1 MTQTNEIDKKYSYGK
16 IWKIAYPILISL
28 VMEQLIGMTDT
39 AFLGRVGEIE
49 IGASALAGVYYM
61 VIFML
66 GLGFSIGVQIIIG
79 RRNGEGSYRLA
90 GEAFWQGLYFLLGL
104 AVLITAAS
112 EWLSPKIMGL
122 IISSDNIF
130 AASLSYVRWRV
141 MGLIFGFSTAMFR
154 AFYIGTTQTKT
165 LSINSLVMLISNVLF
180 NWVLIFG
187 KFGFPALGIAGAA
200 IGSTLAELVSL
211 IFFII
216 YTSRHCDTKK
226 FGLDRPARASWRT
239 MKSLF
244 SVSGWTM
251 IQNFISISTWFIFF
265 LFIEHTGERALAV
278 SNIIRSISGLIW
290 MVLMAFA
297 STCSTLVSN
306 AIGEGREDLVVPLVS
321 KLLRLSYILVI
332 PVLFLF
338 SLFPELIV
346 RIYTNIP
353 DWIVD
358 TVPSLWV
365 LCASY
370 LLTVPAM
377 IFFQATSG
385 TGNTKSAFALE
396 GVALVVYTLYCA
408 IIIGWLKM
416 DVAVCWSAE
425 AVYGATMTIVCGL
438 YLKSRRW
445 IGRAL

>member
-1 MTQTNEIDKKYSYGK
+1 MAAGEIDSRYSYGR

-28 VMEQLIGMTDT
+28 VMEQMIGMTDT

-79 RRNGEGSYRLA
+79 RRNGEGHYRQA
-90 GEAFWQGLYFLLGL
+90 GEVFWHGLYFLLAL
-104 AVLITAAS
+104 AVVITAAS

-122 IISSDNIF
+122 IISSDNIYN
-130 AASLSYVRWRV
+130 ASLSYIRWRV

-154 AFYIGTTQTKT
+154 AFYIGTTQTKA
-165 LSINSLVMLISNVLF
+165 LSINSLVMLLSNVLF
-180 NWVLIFG
+180 NWALIFG

-211 IFFII
+211 IFFIV
-216 YTSRHCDTKK
+216 YTSKRCDTEKYA
-226 FGLDRPARASWRT
+226 LDRPARISKET
-239 MKSLF
+239 MKSIF

-251 IQNFISISTWFIFF
+251 VQNFLSISTWFIFF

-278 SNIIRSISGLIW
+278 SNIIRNISGLIW

-306 AIGEGREDLVVPLVS
+306 AIGEGRNDLVLPIVG
-321 KLLRLSYILVI
+321 KLLKISYILII
-332 PVLFLF
+332 PLLLLF
-338 SLFPELIV
+338 SLFPEYVI

-353 DWIVD
+353 DLIVD

-370 LLTVPAM
+370 LLTVPAFM
-377 IFFQATSG
+377 FFQATSG

-396 GVALVVYTLYCA
+396 GTALVIYVIYCA
-408 IIIGWLKM
+408 IIIGWLKL

-425 AVYGATMTIVCGL
+425 AVYGGTMALVCGL

-445 IGRAL
+445 LGRAL

>member
-1 MTQTNEIDKKYSYGK
+1 MEAREIDSRYSYGR

-28 VMEQLIGMTDT
+28 VMEQMIGMTDT

-79 RRNGEGSYRLA
+79 RRNGEGHYRQA
-90 GEAFWQGLYFLLGL
+90 GEVFWHGLYFLLAL
-104 AVLITAAS
+104 AVVITAAS

-122 IISSDNIF
+122 IISSDNIYN
-130 AASLSYVRWRV
+130 ASLSYIRWRV

-154 AFYIGTTQTKT
+154 AFYIGTTQTKA
-165 LSINSLVMLISNVLF
+165 LSINSLVMLLSNVLF
-180 NWVLIFG
+180 NWALIFG

-211 IFFII
+211 IFFIV
-216 YTSRHCDTKK
+216 YTSKRCDTEKYA
-226 FGLDRPARASWRT
+226 LDRPARISKET
-239 MKSLF
+239 MKSIF

-251 IQNFISISTWFIFF
+251 VQNFLSISTWFIFF

-278 SNIIRSISGLIW
+278 SNIIRNISGLIW

-306 AIGEGREDLVVPLVS
+306 AIGEGRNDLVLPIVG
-321 KLLRLSYILVI
+321 KLLKISYLLII
-332 PVLFLF
+332 PLLLLF
-338 SLFPELIV
+338 SLFPEYVI

-353 DWIVD
+353 DLIVD

-370 LLTVPAM
+370 LLTVPAFM
-377 IFFQATSG
+377 FFQATSG

-396 GVALVVYTLYCA
+396 GTALVIYVIYCA
-408 IIIGWLKM
+408 IIIGSLKL

-425 AVYGATMTIVCGL
+425 AVYGGTMALVCGL

-445 IGRAL
+445 LGRTL

>member
-1 MTQTNEIDKKYSYGK
+1 MAAGEIDSRYSYGR

-28 VMEQLIGMTDT
+28 VMEQMIGMTDT

-79 RRNGEGSYRLA
+79 RRNGEGHYRQA
-90 GEAFWQGLYFLLGL
+90 GEVFWHGLYFLLAL
-104 AVLITAAS
+104 AVVITAAS

-122 IISSDNIF
+122 IISSNNIYN
-130 AASLSYVRWRV
+130 ASLSYIRWRV

-154 AFYIGTTQTKT
+154 AFYIGTTQTKA
-165 LSINSLVMLISNVLF
+165 LSINSLVMLLSNVLF

-211 IFFII
+211 IFFIV
-216 YTSRHCDTKK
+216 YTSKRCDTEKYA
-226 FGLDRPARASWRT
+226 LDRPARISKET
-239 MKSLF
+239 MKSIF

-251 IQNFISISTWFIFF
+251 IQNFLSISTWFIFF

-278 SNIIRSISGLIW
+278 SNIIRNVSGLIW

-306 AIGEGREDLVVPLVS
+306 AIGEGRNDLVLPIVG
-321 KLLRLSYILVI
+321 KLLKISYILII
-332 PVLFLF
+332 PLLLLF
-338 SLFPELIV
+338 SLFPEYVI

-353 DWIVD
+353 DLIVD

-370 LLTVPAM
+370 LLTVPAFM
-377 IFFQATSG
+377 FFQATSG

-396 GVALVVYTLYCA
+396 GTALVIYVIYCA
-408 IIIGWLKM
+408 IIIGWLKL

-425 AVYGATMTIVCGL
+425 AVYGGTMALVCGL

-445 IGRAL
+445 LGRAL

>member
-1 MTQTNEIDKKYSYGK
+1 MDSRYSYGR

-28 VMEQLIGMTDT
+28 VMEQMIGMTDT

-79 RRNGEGSYRLA
+79 RRNGEGHYLQA
-90 GEAFWQGLYFLLGL
+90 GEVFWHGLYFLLAL
-104 AVLITAAS
+104 AVVITAAS

-122 IISSDNIF
+122 IISSNNIYN
-130 AASLSYVRWRV
+130 ASLSYIRWRV

-154 AFYIGTTQTKT
+154 AFYIGTTQTKA
-165 LSINSLVMLISNVLF
+165 LSINSLVMLLSNVLF
-180 NWVLIFG
+180 NWALIFG

-211 IFFII
+211 IFFIV
-216 YTSRHCDTKK
+216 YTSKRCDTEKYALNK
-226 FGLDRPARASWRT
+226 PSRVSWDT
-239 MKSLF
+239 MRSIF

-251 IQNFISISTWFIFF
+251 IQNFLSISTWFIFF

-278 SNIIRSISGLIW
+278 SNIIRNISGLIW

-306 AIGEGREDLVVPLVS
+306 AIGEGRNDLVLPIVG
-321 KLLRLSYILVI
+321 KLLKISYILII
-332 PVLFLF
+332 PLLLLF
-338 SLFPELIV
+338 SLFPEYVI

-353 DWIVD
+353 DLIVD

-370 LLTVPAM
+370 LLTVPAFM
-377 IFFQATSG
+377 FFQATSG

-396 GVALVVYTLYCA
+396 GTALVIYVIYCA
-408 IIIGWLKM
+408 IIIGWLKL

-425 AVYGATMTIVCGL
+425 AVYGGTMALVCGL
-438 YLKSRRW
+438 YLKSCRW
-445 IGRAL
+445 LGRAL

>member
-1 MTQTNEIDKKYSYGK
+1 MAAGEIDSRYSYGR

-28 VMEQLIGMTDT
+28 VMEQMIGMTDT

-79 RRNGEGSYRLA
+79 RRNGEGHYRQA
-90 GEAFWQGLYFLLGL
+90 GEVFWHGLYFLLAL
-104 AVLITAAS
+104 AVVITAAS

-122 IISSDNIF
+122 IISSDNIYN
-130 AASLSYVRWRV
+130 ASLSYVRWRV
-141 MGLIFGFSTAMFR
+141 MGLVFGFSTAMFR
-154 AFYIGTTQTKT
+154 SFYIGTTQTKA
-165 LSINSLVMLISNVLF
+165 LSINSLVMLMSNILF

-211 IFFII
+211 IFFIV
-216 YTSRHCDTKK
+216 YTSKRCDTEKY
-226 FGLDRPARASWRT
+226 GLNKLSRASWDT
-239 MKSLF
+239 MRSIF

-251 IQNFISISTWFIFF
+251 VQNFLSISTWFIFF

-278 SNIIRSISGLIW
+278 SNIIRNISGLIW

-306 AIGEGREDLVVPLVS
+306 AIGEGRNDLVLPIVG
-321 KLLRLSYILVI
+321 KLLKISYMLII
-332 PVLFLF
+332 PLLFLF
-338 SLFPELIV
+338 SLFPEYVI

-353 DWIVD
+353 DLIVD

-370 LLTVPAM
+370 LLTVPAFM
-377 IFFQATSG
+377 FFQATSG

-396 GVALVVYTLYCA
+396 GTALVIYVIYCA
-408 IIIGWLKM
+408 IIIGSLKL

-425 AVYGATMTIVCGL
+425 AVYGGTMALVCGL
-438 YLKSRRW
+438 YMKSRRW

>member
-1 MTQTNEIDKKYSYGK
+1 MAAGEIDSRYSYGR

-28 VMEQLIGMTDT
+28 VMEQMIGMTDT

-79 RRNGEGSYRLA
+79 RRNGEGHYRQA
-90 GEAFWQGLYFLLGL
+90 GEVFWHGLYFLLAL
-104 AVLITAAS
+104 AVVITAAS

-122 IISSDNIF
+122 IISSNNIYN
-130 AASLSYVRWRV
+130 ASLSYIRWRV

-154 AFYIGTTQTKT
+154 AFYIGTTQTKA
-165 LSINSLVMLISNVLF
+165 LSINSLVMLLSNVLF

-211 IFFII
+211 IFFIV
-216 YTSRHCDTKK
+216 YTSKRCDTEKYA
-226 FGLDRPARASWRT
+226 LDRPARISKET
-239 MKSLF
+239 MKSIF

-251 IQNFISISTWFIFF
+251 IQNFLSISTWFIFF

-278 SNIIRSISGLIW
+278 SNIIRNISGLIW

-306 AIGEGREDLVVPLVS
+306 AIGEGRNDLVLPIVG
-321 KLLRLSYILVI
+321 KLLKISYLLII
-332 PVLFLF
+332 PLLLLF
-338 SLFPELIV
+338 SLFPEYVI

-353 DWIVD
+353 DLIVD

-370 LLTVPAM
+370 LLTVPAFM
-377 IFFQATSG
+377 FFQATSG

-396 GVALVVYTLYCA
+396 GTALVIYVIYCA
-408 IIIGWLKM
+408 IIIGSLKL

-425 AVYGATMTIVCGL
+425 AVYGGTMALVCGL

-445 IGRAL
+445 LGRAL

>member
-1 MTQTNEIDKKYSYGK
+1 MAAGEIDSRYSYGR

-28 VMEQLIGMTDT
+28 VMEQMIGMTDT

-79 RRNGEGSYRLA
+79 RRNGEGHYRKA
-90 GEAFWQGLYFLLGL
+90 GEVFWHGLYFLLAL
-104 AVLITAAS
+104 AVVITAAS

-122 IISSDNIF
+122 IISSNNIYN
-130 AASLSYVRWRV
+130 ASLSYIRWRV

-154 AFYIGTTQTKT
+154 AFYIGTTQTKA
-165 LSINSLVMLISNVLF
+165 LSINSLVMLLSNVLF
-180 NWVLIFG
+180 NWALIFG

-211 IFFII
+211 IFFIV
-216 YTSRHCDTKK
+216 YTAKRCDTEKYA
-226 FGLDRPARASWRT
+226 LDRPARISKET
-239 MKSLF
+239 MKSIF

-251 IQNFISISTWFIFF
+251 IQNFLSISTWFIFF

-278 SNIIRSISGLIW
+278 SNIIRNISGLIW

-306 AIGEGREDLVVPLVS
+306 AIGEGRNDLVLPIVG
-321 KLLRLSYILVI
+321 KLLKISYILII
-332 PVLFLF
+332 PLLLLF
-338 SLFPELIV
+338 SLFPEYVI

-353 DWIVD
+353 DLIVD

-370 LLTVPAM
+370 LLTVPAFM
-377 IFFQATSG
+377 FFQATSG

-396 GVALVVYTLYCA
+396 GTALVIYVIYCA
-408 IIIGWLKM
+408 IIIGSLKL

-425 AVYGATMTIVCGL
+425 AVYGGTMALVCGL

-445 IGRAL
+445 LGRAL

>member
-1 MTQTNEIDKKYSYGK
+1 MTQTNEIDKKYSYGR

-306 AIGEGREDLVVPLVS
+306 AIGEGREDLVVPLVG

-338 SLFPELIV
+338 SLFPEWIV

-353 DWIVD
+353 DLIVD

-370 LLTVPAM
+370 MLTVPAM

-408 IIIGWLKM
+408 IIIGCLKM
-416 DVAVCWSAE
+416 DVAV
-425 AVYGATMTIVCGL
+425 
-438 YLKSRRW
+438 
-445 IGRAL
+445 

>member
-1 MTQTNEIDKKYSYGK
+1 MAAGEIDSRYSYGR

-28 VMEQLIGMTDT
+28 VMEQMIGMTDT

-79 RRNGEGSYRLA
+79 RRNGEGHYRQA
-90 GEAFWQGLYFLLGL
+90 GEVFWHGLYFLLVL
-104 AVLITAAS
+104 AVVITAAS

-122 IISSDNIF
+122 IISSDNIYN
-130 AASLSYVRWRV
+130 ASLSYIRWRV

-154 AFYIGTTQTKT
+154 AFYIGTTQTKA
-165 LSINSLVMLISNVLF
+165 LSINSLAMLLSNVLF
-180 NWVLIFG
+180 NWALIFG

-211 IFFII
+211 IFFIV
-216 YTSRHCDTKK
+216 YTAKRCDTEKYA
-226 FGLDRPARASWRT
+226 LDRPARISKET
-239 MKSLF
+239 MKSIF

-251 IQNFISISTWFIFF
+251 VQNFLSISTWFIFF

-278 SNIIRSISGLIW
+278 SNIIRNISGLIW

-306 AIGEGREDLVVPLVS
+306 AIGEGRNDLVLPIVG
-321 KLLRLSYILVI
+321 KLLKISYILII
-332 PVLFLF
+332 PLLLLF
-338 SLFPELIV
+338 SLFPEYVI

-353 DWIVD
+353 DLIVD

-370 LLTVPAM
+370 LLTVPAFM
-377 IFFQATSG
+377 FFQATSG

-396 GVALVVYTLYCA
+396 GTALVIYVIYCA
-408 IIIGWLKM
+408 IIIGWLKL

-425 AVYGATMTIVCGL
+425 AVYGGTMALVCGL
-438 YLKSRRW
+438 YLKSCRW
-445 IGRAL
+445 LGRAL

>member
-1 MTQTNEIDKKYSYGK
+1 
-16 IWKIAYPILISL
+16 
-28 VMEQLIGMTDT
+28 
-39 AFLGRVGEIE
+39 
-49 IGASALAGVYYM
+49 
-61 VIFML
+61 
-66 GLGFSIGVQIIIG
+66 
-79 RRNGEGSYRLA
+79 
-90 GEAFWQGLYFLLGL
+90 
-104 AVLITAAS
+104 
-112 EWLSPKIMGL
+112 
-122 IISSDNIF
+122 
-130 AASLSYVRWRV
+130 
-141 MGLIFGFSTAMFR
+141 
-154 AFYIGTTQTKT
+154 
-165 LSINSLVMLISNVLF
+165 
-180 NWVLIFG
+180 
-187 KFGFPALGIAGAA
+187 
-200 IGSTLAELVSL
+200 
-211 IFFII
+211 
-216 YTSRHCDTKK
+216 
-226 FGLDRPARASWRT
+226 
-239 MKSLF
+239 
-244 SVSGWTM
+244 M

-332 PVLFLF
+332 PVLLLF

-353 DWIVD
+353 DLIVD

-408 IIIGWLKM
+408 IIIGSLTL

-425 AVYGATMTIVCGL
+425 AVYGGTMALVCGL

>member
-1 MTQTNEIDKKYSYGK
+1 MAAVEIDSRYSYGR

-28 VMEQLIGMTDT
+28 VMEQMIGMTDT

-79 RRNGEGSYRLA
+79 RRNGEGHYLQA
-90 GEAFWQGLYFLLGL
+90 GEVFWHGLYFLLAL
-104 AVLITAAS
+104 AVVITAAS

-122 IISSDNIF
+122 IISSNNIYN
-130 AASLSYVRWRV
+130 ASLSYIRWRV

-154 AFYIGTTQTKT
+154 AFYIGTTQTKA
-165 LSINSLVMLISNVLF
+165 LSINSLVMLLSNVLF
-180 NWVLIFG
+180 NWALIFG

-211 IFFII
+211 IFFIV
-216 YTSRHCDTKK
+216 YTSKRCDTEKYALNK
-226 FGLDRPARASWRT
+226 PSRVSWDT
-239 MKSLF
+239 MRSIF

-251 IQNFISISTWFIFF
+251 IQNFLSISTWFIFF

-278 SNIIRSISGLIW
+278 SNIIRNISGLIW

-306 AIGEGREDLVVPLVS
+306 AIGEGRNDLVLPIVG
-321 KLLRLSYILVI
+321 KLLKISYILII
-332 PVLFLF
+332 PLLLLF
-338 SLFPELIV
+338 SLFPEYVI

-353 DWIVD
+353 DLIVD

-370 LLTVPAM
+370 LLTVPAFM
-377 IFFQATSG
+377 FFQATSG

-396 GVALVVYTLYCA
+396 GTALVIYVIYCA
-408 IIIGWLKM
+408 IIIGWLKL

-425 AVYGATMTIVCGL
+425 AVYGGTMALVCGL
-438 YLKSRRW
+438 YLKSCRW
-445 IGRAL
+445 LGRAL

>member
-1 MTQTNEIDKKYSYGK
+1 MAAGEINSRYSYGR

-28 VMEQLIGMTDT
+28 VMEQMIGMTDT

-79 RRNGEGSYRLA
+79 RRNGEGHYRQA
-90 GEAFWQGLYFLLGL
+90 GEVFWHGLYFLLAL
-104 AVLITAAS
+104 AVVITAAS

-122 IISSDNIF
+122 IISSNNIYN
-130 AASLSYVRWRV
+130 ASLSYIRWRV

-154 AFYIGTTQTKT
+154 AFYIGTTQTKA
-165 LSINSLVMLISNVLF
+165 LSINSLVMLLSNVLF

-211 IFFII
+211 IFFIV
-216 YTSRHCDTKK
+216 YTSKRCDTEKYA
-226 FGLDRPARASWRT
+226 LDRPARISKET
-239 MKSLF
+239 MKSIF

-251 IQNFISISTWFIFF
+251 IQNFLSISTWFIFF

-278 SNIIRSISGLIW
+278 SNIIRNISGLIW

-306 AIGEGREDLVVPLVS
+306 AIGEGRNDLVLPIVG
-321 KLLRLSYILVI
+321 KLLKISYLLII
-332 PVLFLF
+332 PLLLLF
-338 SLFPELIV
+338 SLFPEYVI

-353 DWIVD
+353 DLIVD

-370 LLTVPAM
+370 LLTVPAFM
-377 IFFQATSG
+377 FFQATSG

-396 GVALVVYTLYCA
+396 GTALVIYVIYCA
-408 IIIGWLKM
+408 IIIGSLKL

-425 AVYGATMTIVCGL
+425 AVYGGTMALVCGL

-445 IGRAL
+445 LGRAL

>member
-1 MTQTNEIDKKYSYGK
+1 MAAGEIDSRYSYGR

-28 VMEQLIGMTDT
+28 VMEQMIGMTDT

-61 VIFML
+61 VIFTL

-79 RRNGEGSYRLA
+79 RRNGEGHYRQA
-90 GEAFWQGLYFLLGL
+90 GEVFWHGLYFLLAL
-104 AVLITAAS
+104 AVVITAAS

-122 IISSDNIF
+122 IISSNNIYN
-130 AASLSYVRWRV
+130 ASLSYIRWRV

-154 AFYIGTTQTKT
+154 AFYIGTTQTKA
-165 LSINSLVMLISNVLF
+165 LSINSLVMLLSNVLF

-211 IFFII
+211 IFFIV
-216 YTSRHCDTKK
+216 YTSKRCDTEKYA
-226 FGLDRPARASWRT
+226 LDRPARISKET
-239 MKSLF
+239 MKSIF

-251 IQNFISISTWFIFF
+251 IQNFLSISTWFIFF

-278 SNIIRSISGLIW
+278 SNIIRNISGLIW

-306 AIGEGREDLVVPLVS
+306 AIGEGRNDLVLPIVG
-321 KLLRLSYILVI
+321 KLLKISYLLII
-332 PVLFLF
+332 PLLLLF
-338 SLFPELIV
+338 SLFPEYVI

-353 DWIVD
+353 DLIVD

-370 LLTVPAM
+370 LLTVPAFM
-377 IFFQATSG
+377 FFQATSG

-396 GVALVVYTLYCA
+396 GTALVIYVIYCA
-408 IIIGWLKM
+408 IIIGSLKL

-425 AVYGATMTIVCGL
+425 AVYGGTMALVCGL

-445 IGRAL
+445 LGRAL